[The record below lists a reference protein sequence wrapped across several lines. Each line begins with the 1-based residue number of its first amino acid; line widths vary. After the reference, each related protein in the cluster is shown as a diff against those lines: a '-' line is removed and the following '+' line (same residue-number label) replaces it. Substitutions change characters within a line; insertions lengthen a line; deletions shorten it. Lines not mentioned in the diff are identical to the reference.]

1 MVCIKVGLSSSGNVI
16 LCGYQQALS
25 PVSWLQDVITEM
37 HRLQGS
43 KAVLSILPISLLC
56 GKYTFTH
63 CKLCIILSSGQPN
76 VAGLK

>member
-1 MVCIKVGLSSSGNVI
+1 MVYIKVGLSSSGNVI

-56 GKYTFTH
+56 G
-63 CKLCIILSSGQPN
+63 
-76 VAGLK
+76 